1 MAKIQEKVE
10 VTRLS
15 SKGQIV
21 LPQGIRNKM
30 SLEEGTA
37 FVVIASGDTVVLKK
51 LEMPSLAGA
60 QALLYK
66 SRAYAKKA
74 KISPRRIRSA
84 IHKARSDS

>member
-1 MAKIQEKVE
+1 MEKIE

-21 LPQGIRNKM
+21 LPQGVRHKLH
-30 SLEEGTA
+30 LEEGA
-37 FVVIASGDTVVLKK
+37 RFVVIASGDTVVLKK

-74 KISPRRIRSA
+74 KLSSKSVKDTIRKVRSA
-84 IHKARSDS
+84 H

>member
-1 MAKIQEKVE
+1 MEKIE

-21 LPQGIRNKM
+21 LPQGIRHKM

-37 FVVIASGDTVVLKK
+37 FVVIANGDTVVLKK

-74 KISPRRIRSA
+74 KLSPKNLRAAIRKVRATS
-84 IHKARSDS
+84 

>member
-1 MAKIQEKVE
+1 MEKVE

-15 SKGQIV
+15 SKGQVV
-21 LPQGIRNKM
+21 LPQGIRHKLN
-30 SLEEGTA
+30 LEDGDR
-37 FVVIASGDTVVLKK
+37 FVVIANGDTVVLKK

-74 KISPRRIRSA
+74 KLSSKSLKGTIQKVRST
-84 IHKARSDS
+84 R

>member
-1 MAKIQEKVE
+1 MEKIE

-21 LPQGIRNKM
+21 LPQEVRHRLH
-30 SLEEGTA
+30 LEEGTR

-51 LEMPSLAGA
+51 LEIPSLASA

-74 KISPRRIRSA
+74 KLSSKHIKEAIRKVRSA
-84 IHKARSDS
+84 R